1 MINKKKNHQG
11 STLLNIMLNVV
22 LPSIILIKCSSS
34 IGPVKSL
41 LLALLFPVI
50 YGIQEFIRH
59 KKSNILSVIGFIS
72 IFLTGAIGLLQLE
85 PQYLAIK
92 EALIPLV
99 IAVVIFTT
107 QHSKYPI
114 VIKLFEQLLDLS
126 HIQKYLDNNQK
137 KDHYEKV
144 LRMSSTLVGLSFL
157 VSSCLN
163 YILAR
168 LVVVSPPGSV
178 AFNQELGKMTALSY
192 PVIALP
198 SSIILVI
205 AIWVLIKKLQQLTG
219 LSLENLLKVKK

>member
-1 MINKKKNHQG
+1 
-11 STLLNIMLNVV
+11 
-22 LPSIILIKCSSS
+22 
-34 IGPVKSL
+34 
-41 LLALLFPVI
+41 
-50 YGIQEFIRH
+50 
-59 KKSNILSVIGFIS
+59 
-72 IFLTGAIGLLQLE
+72 
-85 PQYLAIK
+85 
-92 EALIPLV
+92 
-99 IAVVIFTT
+99 
-107 QHSKYPI
+107 
-114 VIKLFEQLLDLS
+114 
-126 HIQKYLDNNQK
+126 
-137 KDHYEKV
+137 
-144 LRMSSTLVGLSFL
+144 MSSTLVGLSFL

>member
-59 KKSNILSVIGFIS
+59 KKSNILSDIGFIS